1 MISKLSRERDL
12 LMNEILK
19 DRSTITT
26 LEAEFNKYQ
35 MEFEYLSTEIKE
47 KENVVIDY
55 DRMSNEGQKTFDRVI
70 NNFHFFLVF

>member
-19 DRSTITT
+19 DRSTITN

-47 KENVVIDY
+47 KENVVFEY
-55 DRMSNEGQKTFDRVI
+55 DRMINEGQKTFDRVI
-70 NNFHFFLVF
+70 NNFHFVFF

>member
-12 LMNEILK
+12 LMNDILK
-19 DRSTITT
+19 DRSTITN

-47 KENVVIDY
+47 KENVVFEY
-55 DRMSNEGQKTFDRVI
+55 DRMINEGQKTFDRVI
-70 NNFHFFLVF
+70 KKFHFVFF